1 MKKFL
6 VLVGILAVVG
16 LAGFG
21 ISKAVSTGNEETS
34 EEFTIVTSFYPTYI
48 AVQNITD
55 GIDNVRV
62 VNLTENQSGCL
73 HDYQLTTNDMR
84 KLEGADVFIM
94 NGGGMES
101 FLDDVMKAYPD
112 LVVIDASE
120 GIALLGEI
128 EGHDHAHE
136 ETHEHEEDVE
146 SHEEEEEHEH
156 EHGDNAHVWM
166 DPVRYLAQLQNI
178 TNGLSEEDKD
188 NADAYAENLSVY
200 TEKVNDIKD
209 QLDALK
215 LEEHKEVI
223 IFHEA
228 FAYLTDYVGLEAVY
242 CLDLDEESGL
252 SAGEI
257 ATVIDEVQEHDIKVL
272 LTETEFKD
280 SIATNISNE
289 TDAKVYVMTSLTSET
304 DSKDAYIDG
313 MQENINV
320 LKTILAD
327 TI

>member
-21 ISKAVSTGNEETS
+21 ISKAVSTSNKAAN

-55 GIDNVRV
+55 GIDNVCV

-136 ETHEHEEDVE
+136 ETYEHEEDAE
-146 SHEEEEEHEH
+146 NHEEEHK
-156 EHGDNAHVWM
+156 HGDNAHVWM
-166 DPVRYLAQLQNI
+166 DPVKYLAQLQNI
-178 TNGLSEEDKD
+178 TNGLSDADKD

-200 TEKVNDIKD
+200 TEKVNGVKE

-215 LEEHKEVI
+215 LEGSKEVI

-257 ATVIDEVQEHDIKVL
+257 ATVINEVQEHDIKVL

-289 TDAKVYVMTSLTSET
+289 TDAEVYVMTSLTSET
-304 DSKDAYIDG
+304 GSKDAYING